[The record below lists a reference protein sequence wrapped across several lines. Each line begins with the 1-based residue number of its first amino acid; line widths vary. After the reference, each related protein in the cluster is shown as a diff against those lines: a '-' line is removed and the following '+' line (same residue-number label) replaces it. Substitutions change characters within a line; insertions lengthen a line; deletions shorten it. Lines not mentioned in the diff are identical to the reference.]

1 MIRCLAVDDE
11 PLALKQLVNY
21 IEQVPFLTL
30 AGSCRC
36 ASAASKFLEDNM
48 VDVMFLDID
57 MPGMN
62 GLDFVKSLVSPPIIV
77 FTTAYSEYAVEGY
90 KVNAADYLLKPFGIE
105 EFTAAAERVKA
116 QYEQRSGAIDVADE
130 DDALFFKTEYKIVR
144 VNVSSISCVEGM
156 SEYLKLHLDDE
167 KFPLVILLSMK
178 KLEERLPAFFMRVHK
193 SYIINLKKIREVS
206 RNRILMENGTLIP
219 VGDIYKEAFQSY
231 LDSKFLGK

>member
-1 MIRCLAVDDE
+1 M
-11 PLALKQLVNY
+11 
-21 IEQVPFLTL
+21 
-30 AGSCRC
+30 
-36 ASAASKFLEDNM
+36 
-48 VDVMFLDID
+48 
-57 MPGMN
+57 
-62 GLDFVKSLVSPPIIV
+62 
-77 FTTAYSEYAVEGY
+77 
-90 KVNAADYLLKPFGIE
+90 
-105 EFTAAAERVKA
+105 
-116 QYEQRSGAIDVADE
+116 ADE

-167 KFPLVILLSMK
+167 KSPLVILLSMK
-178 KLEERLPAFFMRVHK
+178 KLEARLPAFFMRVHK